1 MQITF
6 NETLGTNVEIKAR
19 VKNPARLHRLVR
31 KCSETP
37 GEVILQEDIFFRTA
51 RGRLK
56 LRTFPAGHSELIYYE
71 RQNTPGP
78 KRSKYLISR
87 CSDPASMR
95 ILLATALGIR
105 GIVRNRRLLYRI
117 DNTRIH
123 VDDVEGLGP
132 FVEVEVVLK
141 ERQSV
146 ADGEVVAN
154 EIMTKLGIP
163 KADLVEEAYID
174 LLEPNT
180 TYFS

>member
-1 MQITF
+1 M
-6 NETLGTNVEIKAR
+6 GTNIEIKAK
-19 VKNPARLHRLVR
+19 VKNPAHLHRLVQ
-31 KCSETP
+31 KCSDTP

-51 RGRLK
+51 KGRLK
-56 LRTFPAGHSELIYYE
+56 LRIFPSGHSELIYYE
-71 RQNTPGP
+71 RQSTPGP

-87 CSDPASMR
+87 CTDPASLR
-95 ILLATALGIR
+95 TLLATALGIR

-132 FVEVEVVLK
+132 FVEVEVVLN

-146 ADGEVVAN
+146 ADGETVAD
-154 EIMTKLGIP
+154 EIMKKLGIH

-180 TYFS
+180 TGFS